1 MRSKDPVKF
10 LPLWIVIFSEP
21 FFEEYILLPA
31 NPWCHFCHMSGFS
44 VRVAIIL
51 GSLCYLTSVPLIFL
65 HAITIILSLQLYKYC
80 SLLGQMLPTLLSP
93 HNNFLDHLKYSR
105 PRAATFLYILE
116 FLQFLTSLL
125 VSCLQSS
132 FRNQQQLW
140 KLLKNEQEGLCTF
153 WKNKQRQRVRIRV
166 RERNY
171 EKFFQ

>member
-10 LPLWIVIFSEP
+10 LPLWIIIFSEP

-80 SLLGQMLPTLLSP
+80 SLLGQCFPLCSLPTTTSWTISNIQDPEQQPFFIYLNSYNSWP
-93 HNNFLDHLKYSR
+93 HCWFPASK
-105 PRAATFLYILE
+105 AASEIN
-116 FLQFLTSLL
+116 SSSG
-125 VSCLQSS
+125 SCL
-132 FRNQQQLW
+132 
-140 KLLKNEQEGLCTF
+140 KM
-153 WKNKQRQRVRIRV
+153 NKKDCAPSGKTSK
-166 RERNY
+166 EW
-171 EKFFQ
+171 E